1 MDLKHA
7 FSKLLS
13 AILIGIALFQT
24 FYSTNLVF
32 FVYPQVKINQDF
44 FGLLIQEGLIEK
56 AIIYWLLII
65 LSGIYGF
72 SLLFKPQEEI
82 EIYHLIAGTAIS
94 VFAIFFVI
102 RTPLTVNPL
111 AEPIINPVLEF
122 FKSLLL

>member
-13 AILIGIALFQT
+13 AVLIGVTLFQV
-24 FYSTNLVF
+24 FYSASLVF
-32 FVYPQVKINQDF
+32 LVYPQVEITQDF

-56 AIIYWLLII
+56 AIVYWLLII
-65 LSGIYGF
+65 LSGVYGF

-82 EIYHLIAGTAIS
+82 EIYHLVAGTIIS

-102 RTPLTVNPL
+102 KTPLTVNPL
-111 AEPIINPVLEF
+111 TDPIVNPIVEF
-122 FKSLLL
+122 FKSSF

>member
-13 AILIGIALFQT
+13 AVLIGIALFQI
-24 FYSTNLVF
+24 FYSASLVF
-32 FVYPQVKINQDF
+32 FVYPQTKITQDF

-72 SLLFKPQEEI
+72 SLLFKPREEI
-82 EIYHLIAGTAIS
+82 ENYHLIAGTIIS

-111 AEPIINPVLEF
+111 VDPIVNPIVEF
-122 FKSLLL
+122 FKSFW